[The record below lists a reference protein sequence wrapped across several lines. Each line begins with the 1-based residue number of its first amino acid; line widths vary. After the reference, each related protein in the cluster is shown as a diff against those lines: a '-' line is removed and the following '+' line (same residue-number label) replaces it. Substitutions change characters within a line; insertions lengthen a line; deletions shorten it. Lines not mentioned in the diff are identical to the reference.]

1 VAVGWVR
8 SVGAYRRTPDS
19 STPASPGRT
28 PLPLL
33 GSSTPPAIL
42 PIERPSR
49 PRRAA
54 IQPGRCPMDL
64 IQGLLGAV
72 VTIVA
77 LVLIIGLLAAL
88 FMIVFGIATGI
99 DDTIQS

>member
-1 VAVGWVR
+1 
-8 SVGAYRRTPDS
+8 
-19 STPASPGRT
+19 
-28 PLPLL
+28 
-33 GSSTPPAIL
+33 
-42 PIERPSR
+42 
-49 PRRAA
+49 
-54 IQPGRCPMDL
+54 MDL

-77 LVLIIGLLAAL
+77 LVVIIGLLAAL

>member
-1 VAVGWVR
+1 
-8 SVGAYRRTPDS
+8 
-19 STPASPGRT
+19 
-28 PLPLL
+28 
-33 GSSTPPAIL
+33 
-42 PIERPSR
+42 
-49 PRRAA
+49 
-54 IQPGRCPMDL
+54 MDL